1 MVAILIL
8 LAKLGPPGFLKK
20 KVFWNKGYEVIIFAY
35 AVVNNILSRNSNYIV
50 DLVVMWLKFSKN
62 FYERSYH
69 NFNFIKIWP
78 EKTIFF
84 EGCSLFKFNNFGL
97 IIPMALKFY
106 ASGVAKRSKL
116 KGRKIL
122 RLIPTF
128 VELTV
133 EKLVGES
140 FNSPHPE

>member
-35 AVVNNILSRNSNYIV
+35 AVGNNILSRNSNYIV

-84 EGCSLFKFNNFGL
+84 WGVLF
-97 IIPMALKFY
+97 
-106 ASGVAKRSKL
+106 V
-116 KGRKIL
+116 
-122 RLIPTF
+122 
-128 VELTV
+128 
-133 EKLVGES
+133 
-140 FNSPHPE
+140 